1 MRKAIAVLLAIL
13 LIPVIP
19 TADAETNLLDVG
31 IIDSIDGRFIHTSF
45 TSSSTLLTLTS
56 SGNLSEHFWGSGALI
71 TQWSIELNASVNSAT
86 PDSTG
91 LVVAVAHTGGV
102 YVVNTQLKIITVSY
116 NTSSSV
122 DYVLWDAEGE
132 LWFGHFGGE
141 RRAKEYN
148 PDGWTGISTPTHN
161 TAMTAMAI
169 ISDNRIVTGGRD
181 NLVKITTQGGVLE
194 RTLSDFTSY
203 PTKIINDGN
212 GNIIIGCVNG
222 DVFRYDF
229 TDWSHNETSI
239 SSSESIISINLA
251 PDGRIMLGTQNGNL
265 HILDDETFTE
275 EETFSSPGRVMM
287 GIFGDNGELYI
298 ISSFSTSSQI
308 RLYDLDSDGDGVT
321 DNADDFPLDSTQ
333 EVDTDGDG
341 YGDDADGNNSD
352 AFPVDVSQW
361 NDTDGDGYGDNLDGN
376 NSDAFP
382 TNSEQWMDSDG
393 DGYGDNMQAEQG
405 DRFPEDST
413 QWLDSDY
420 DGYGDEGDGNN
431 GDNCPQ
437 ENGFST
443 IDRKGCKD
451 SDSDGYSDP
460 TEDWTTADGADS
472 SVNDKTQW
480 EDYDGDGYGDNLSGN
495 QADTCPLDWGNSTNT
510 YVPEIATDGS
520 LTLTYVVKEKFGCL
534 DSDGDGFD
542 DFGDDLPNDARDYI
556 DNDKDDIGASQ
567 DYNDSN
573 KLVQTKEDHCVL
585 DNTDQSEMC
594 LGIRDVDYQNY
605 VINKE
610 SDGDT
615 PKGYYDW
622 KRAMEPSEEEVSG
635 SDYLS
640 TAAEIL
646 PFLGAGFAAIV
657 AVLLIYAAIGKSRRR
672 KALVKAYGIP
682 LPEGETSAEDE
693 VLEGKE
699 GLSGAGGIDDEHY
712 WDDEVK
718 PIEFTDDGNESDSEL
733 EGEFDNIE
741 IKGDGELPETSEVL
755 EESSSI
761 EELAGLPEQ
770 EPTTEEVEVSSLEE
784 VPQPEAPEMSPLP
797 AEGLPDGWTMEQ
809 WKWYGAEWLA
819 KQGK

>member
-1 MRKAIAVLLAIL
+1 
-13 LIPVIP
+13 
-19 TADAETNLLDVG
+19 
-31 IIDSIDGRFIHTSF
+31 
-45 TSSSTLLTLTS
+45 
-56 SGNLSEHFWGSGALI
+56 
-71 TQWSIELNASVNSAT
+71 
-86 PDSTG
+86 
-91 LVVAVAHTGGV
+91 
-102 YVVNTQLKIITVSY
+102 
-116 NTSSSV
+116 
-122 DYVLWDAEGE
+122 
-132 LWFGHFGGE
+132 
-141 RRAKEYN
+141 
-148 PDGWTGISTPTHN
+148 
-161 TAMTAMAI
+161 MTAMAI
-169 ISDNRIVTGGRD
+169 ISENRIVTGGRD

-194 RTLSDFTSY
+194 ETLSGFTSY
-203 PTKIINDGN
+203 PTEIINDGN
-212 GNIIIGCVNG
+212 GNIIIGCANG

-239 SSSESIISINLA
+239 SSSQSIISINLA

-308 RLYDLDSDGDGVT
+308 RLYDLDTDGDGIT
-321 DNADDFPLDSTQ
+321 DNVDAFPLDSTQ
-333 EVDTDGDG
+333 EADTDGDG

-352 AFPVDVSQW
+352 AFPDDVSQW

-382 TNSEQWMDSDG
+382 TNPEQWMDSDG
-393 DGYGDNMQAEQG
+393 DGYGDIMQAEQG
-405 DRFPEDST
+405 DRFPDDST
-413 QWLDSDY
+413 QWSDSDY
-420 DGYGDEGDGNN
+420 DGYGDEVDGYN

-437 ENGFST
+437 VNGFST

-460 TEDWTTADGADS
+460 TENWTTADGADS
-472 SVNDKTQW
+472 SINDKSQW
-480 EDYDGDGYGDNLSGN
+480 EDGDGDGYGDNLSGN
-495 QADTCPLDWGNSTNT
+495 HADTCPLEWGNSTHT

-520 LTLTYVVKEKFGCL
+520 LTLTYAVKEKFGCL

-542 DFGDDLPNDARDYI
+542 DFGDDLPNDARDYK
-556 DNDKDDIGASQ
+556 DEDKDGIGASQ
-567 DYNDSN
+567 DHNDSN
-573 KLVQTKEDHCVL
+573 KLVQTKEDHCEL
-585 DNTDQSEMC
+585 DTTDQSEMC

-605 VINKE
+605 LIDQE
-610 SDGDT
+610 SDGVT

-622 KRAMEPSEEEVSG
+622 KRASEPPKDEVSG

-640 TAAEIL
+640 TASEIL
-646 PFLGAGFAAIV
+646 PYLGAGFAAII

-699 GLSGAGGIDDEHY
+699 GLSGTGGIDDEHY

-718 PIEFTDDGNESDSEL
+718 PIEFNDDGNEFDDIEL
-733 EGEFDNIE
+733 ND
-741 IKGDGELPETSEVL
+741 DGELPETSEVL

-761 EELAGLPEQ
+761 EEIADMPEQ
-770 EPTTEEVEVSSLEE
+770 DLTTAEAEVSSPEE
-784 VPQPEAPEMSPLP
+784 VPQQEAPEMPPVP
-797 AEGLPDGWTMEQ
+797 AEGIPDGWTMEQ